1 MPKSMR
7 GAWEWGKRNTSP
19 HVAWQNNYSHQEGEC
34 AKKGWKGPY
43 LTFLSCGTAD
53 SILSSVNV
61 WKKWKHQFHCYFDI
75 KFYFLYGH
83 NVINWRHFNCDL
95 MHCHKLWIVVTDK
108 WLVHEAKQTTL
119 NKRVFLH
126 ENRVYFSHDFSCT
139 PTGPS
144 FHCMVHQYNNCCD
157 VLWKQSIQ

>member
-1 MPKSMR
+1 MKGREELQCPR
-7 GAWEWGKRNTSP
+7 AWGVREKGEKGTLPLMLHDRIIIHTGK
-19 HVAWQNNYSHQEGEC
+19 EEC

-126 ENRVYFSHDFSCT
+126 ENRVYFWFFLYSNRAAFSLYGT
-139 PTGPS
+139 
-144 FHCMVHQYNNCCD
+144 
-157 VLWKQSIQ
+157 SI